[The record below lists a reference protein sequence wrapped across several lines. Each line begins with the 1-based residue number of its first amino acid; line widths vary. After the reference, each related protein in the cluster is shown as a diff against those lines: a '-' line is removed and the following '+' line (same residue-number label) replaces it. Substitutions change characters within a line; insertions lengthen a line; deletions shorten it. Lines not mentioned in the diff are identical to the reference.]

1 MKVPFDNEESS
12 GIVYVWIGSK
22 ADPDEARLIQ
32 EIAEEMFNNVS
43 ISLAFHWKQKPANWD
58 STKSVQSVRPN
69 SCDHYMSFDC
79 VFGRRHSRFVTEGH
93 GAV

>member
-22 ADPDEARLIQ
+22 VDPDEARLIE

-43 ISLAFHWKQKPANWD
+43 RNSGSLPCCTN
-58 STKSVQSVRPN
+58 VQQI
-69 SCDHYMSFDC
+69 C
-79 VFGRRHSRFVTEGH
+79 SRFFLEQSDGIVLKRLLIFEDTFYVGKD
-93 GAV
+93 VIL

>member
-22 ADPDEARLIQ
+22 ADTDEARLIE

-43 ISLAFHWKQKPANWD
+43 IHNSGMPCLANNYQFSSLFFF
-58 STKSVQSVRPN
+58 SLS
-69 SCDHYMSFDC
+69 
-79 VFGRRHSRFVTEGH
+79 
-93 GAV
+93 